1 VKTAVFFNNDA
12 VAEVRSDLY
21 AKLKRHAYEADMKRA
36 RLCLHGS
43 PDDPLHEMIIVFH
56 RDTVIRP
63 HRHQAKT
70 ESYHIIFGELDI
82 VLFDE
87 DGHPTRLIS
96 MGDLGSGKTLV
107 YRLSRPIWHSVII
120 RSEYAAIHEVT
131 NGPFRAEESEFA
143 PWSPEEPEQL
153 RCFLT
158 ESVDRLTKSMEPVP
172 VP

>member
-1 VKTAVFFNNDA
+1 MKVSVFYNEEP
-12 VAEVRSDLY
+12 VAEVGDEWY
-21 AKLKRHAYEADMKRA
+21 ARLKRHAYEADMKRA
-36 RLCLHGS
+36 RLCLHSS

-63 HRHQAKT
+63 HRHRAKT

-87 DGHPTRLIS
+87 NGCPTRVIS
-96 MGDLGSGKTLV
+96 MGDLASGKTLV
-107 YRLSRPIWHSVII
+107 YRMNSPVWHSVII

-143 PWSPEEPEQL
+143 PWSPAEPAKL
-153 RCFLT
+153 RAFLT
-158 ESVDRLTKSMEPVP
+158 KSVDRLTKSAGFVT
-172 VP
+172 